1 MVHNSDGATGLE
13 RRRPAPLSERLRR
26 LFHSGPAQAQS
37 VGGGR
42 HLEPVCSN
50 PNVYLVHHFLSA
62 SELEH
67 LDGLITDRRGS
78 FKQSK
83 TDDAGG
89 GTSMHVVES
98 QERTSASL
106 HLPKGGDT
114 SLRAIEAR
122 AAELVGLP
130 SDYVEPLQVVTYT
143 NGQRFDLHHDS
154 GILKGGGDEDGGGE
168 VTVSAPQGP
177 KRLVTLFVYLNTLPE
192 GVGHTDFP
200 QIGLSVRPRSGTALL
215 FCNVAADGE
224 PDPRLCHRACPVPPG
239 HHKFGCNVWI
249 ADCTMGAHAVSAL
262 AITKPHPAKG
272 GKGGKRQGGGL
283 LAALLQDEPAGGK
296 PPPAA
301 ALQGLEF
308 CKHFEPIG
316 DFAGG
321 TFTGHVVAMHADGRV
336 GKRPFCP
343 PSLFHHLHPPPILSP
358 LSALCPPATCHPP
371 PTTLPRL
378 SPGPPRH
385 ASL

>member
-1 MVHNSDGATGLE
+1 MSSALSQRQTRELQKLHSDGAAGLE
-13 RRRPAPLSERLRR
+13 RRRTAPPSERLRR

-37 VGGGR
+37 AGGGR
-42 HLEPVCSN
+42 HLEPVCSD

-67 LDGLITDRRGS
+67 LDGLITDRRGA
-78 FKQSK
+78 FKQSV
-83 TDDAGG
+83 TDDAAG
-89 GTSMHVVES
+89 GTSSHVVES

-154 GILKGGGDEDGGGE
+154 GSLHYEDGGEE
-168 VTVSAPQGP
+168 VITVSAPQGP
-177 KRLVTLFVYLNTLPE
+177 KRLVTPLACLACNPHCTCTAPACPRPACRRDALRQHTNPNPNPNQVTLFVYLNTLPE

-224 PDPRLCHRACPVPPG
+224 PDPRVCHRACPVPPG

-249 ADCTMGAHAVSAL
+249 ADCTMGIACGPSAHAARPTRHCHAQIRRRSTHLPDGSGPAISA
-262 AITKPHPAKG
+262 PRVGP
-272 GKGGKRQGGGL
+272 Q
-283 LAALLQDEPAGGK
+283 
-296 PPPAA
+296 
-301 ALQGLEF
+301 
-308 CKHFEPIG
+308 
-316 DFAGG
+316 
-321 TFTGHVVAMHADGRV
+321 ADG
-336 GKRPFCP
+336 
-343 PSLFHHLHPPPILSP
+343 
-358 LSALCPPATCHPP
+358 A
-371 PTTLPRL
+371 
-378 SPGPPRH
+378 PGMSGQAPG
-385 ASL
+385 

>member
-177 KRLVTLFVYLNTLPE
+177 KRLVTSLICLNTAARALYMRMQTHTHTYCTCTAAGNALRLPQHTTR
-192 GVGHTDFP
+192 GGRAHRLPADRAVG
-200 QIGLSVRPRSGTALL
+200 
-215 FCNVAADGE
+215 
-224 PDPRLCHRACPVPPG
+224 
-239 HHKFGCNVWI
+239 
-249 ADCTMGAHAVSAL
+249 
-262 AITKPHPAKG
+262 
-272 GKGGKRQGGGL
+272 
-283 LAALLQDEPAGGK
+283 
-296 PPPAA
+296 
-301 ALQGLEF
+301 
-308 CKHFEPIG
+308 
-316 DFAGG
+316 
-321 TFTGHVVAMHADGRV
+321 
-336 GKRPFCP
+336 
-343 PSLFHHLHPPPILSP
+343 
-358 LSALCPPATCHPP
+358 
-371 PTTLPRL
+371 
-378 SPGPPRH
+378 
-385 ASL
+385 ASR

>member
-1 MVHNSDGATGLE
+1 MSESPADAHPRLSQRQARELQKLHSDGAAGLQ
-13 RRRPAPLSERLRR
+13 RRRTAPLSERLRR

-37 VGGGR
+37 AGGGR
-42 HLEPVCSN
+42 HLEPVCSD

-67 LDGLITDRRGS
+67 LDGLITDRRGA
-78 FKQSK
+78 FKQSV
-83 TDDAGG
+83 TDDAAG
-89 GTSMHVVES
+89 GTSSHVVES

-154 GILKGGGDEDGGGE
+154 GSLHYEEGGE
-168 VTVSAPQGP
+168 EVITVSAPQGP
-177 KRLVTLFVYLNTLPE
+177 KRLVTTLACLACTYTASALHLHCTYTAPALPAGDALVYLNTLTLTPTSTPTLTTNPNQVTLFVYLNTLPE

-224 PDPRLCHRACPVPPG
+224 PDPRVCHRACPVPPG

-249 ADCTMGAHAVSAL
+249 ADCTMGLACGSSAPRRHGLPYLYPTRPCHAL
-262 AITKPHPAKG
+262 PY
-272 GKGGKRQGGGL
+272 
-283 LAALLQDEPAGGK
+283 
-296 PPPAA
+296 PP
-301 ALQGLEF
+301 
-308 CKHFEPIG
+308 
-316 DFAGG
+316 
-321 TFTGHVVAMHADGRV
+321 
-336 GKRPFCP
+336 
-343 PSLFHHLHPPPILSP
+343 
-358 LSALCPPATCHPP
+358 
-371 PTTLPRL
+371 
-378 SPGPPRH
+378 
-385 ASL
+385 

>member
-1 MVHNSDGATGLE
+1 MSESPADAHPRLSQRQARELQKLHSDGAAGLQ
-13 RRRPAPLSERLRR
+13 RRRTAPLSERLRR

-37 VGGGR
+37 AGGGR
-42 HLEPVCSN
+42 HLEPVCSD

-67 LDGLITDRRGS
+67 LDGLITDRRGA
-78 FKQSK
+78 FKQSV
-83 TDDAGG
+83 TDDAAG
-89 GTSMHVVES
+89 GTSSHVVES

-154 GILKGGGDEDGGGE
+154 GSLHYEEGGE
-168 VTVSAPQGP
+168 EVITVSAPQGP
-177 KRLVTLFVYLNTLPE
+177 KRLVTTLACLACTYTASALHLHCTYTAPALPAGDALVYLNTLTLTPTSTPTLTTNPNQVTLFVYLNTLPE

-215 FCNVAADGE
+215 FCNVAANGE
-224 PDPRLCHRACPVPPG
+224 PDPRVCHRACPVPPG

-249 ADCTMGAHAVSAL
+249 ADCTMGLACGSSAPSGMAYPTYTL
-262 AITKPHPAKG
+262 PA
-272 GKGGKRQGGGL
+272 
-283 LAALLQDEPAGGK
+283 
-296 PPPAA
+296 
-301 ALQGLEF
+301 
-308 CKHFEPIG
+308 
-316 DFAGG
+316 
-321 TFTGHVVAMHADGRV
+321 
-336 GKRPFCP
+336 
-343 PSLFHHLHPPPILSP
+343 
-358 LSALCPPATCHPP
+358 PATPY
-371 PTTLPRL
+371 PTRPDPRDPRL
-378 SPGPPRH
+378 TRGT
-385 ASL
+385 A